1 MPYLLSW
8 SAIALLLAL
17 WSLVVWALHAVTWWT
32 VSNADALSGTAERV
46 SQLPV
51 PSWLSPWVPPDLAPW
66 VNEAMASLAP
76 MVERLL
82 QTVPALA
89 DGVTLAAWV
98 VWGLGSALLVL
109 AGAGLNVFIALQRN
123 RAGGSGFNALSRWTR
138 PHSSS
143 RS

>member
-8 SAIALLLAL
+8 SVIALFLAL
-17 WSLVVWALHAVTWWT
+17 WSLVVWALHAIAGWT

-46 SQLPV
+46 SQLPI

-76 MVERLL
+76 MVDRLL

-98 VWGLGSALLVL
+98 VWGLGSALLVMV
-109 AGAGLNVFIALQRN
+109 GTGLSVFIAHQRHRGRRFSLN
-123 RAGGSGFNALSRWTR
+123 VN
-138 PHSSS
+138 
-143 RS
+143 